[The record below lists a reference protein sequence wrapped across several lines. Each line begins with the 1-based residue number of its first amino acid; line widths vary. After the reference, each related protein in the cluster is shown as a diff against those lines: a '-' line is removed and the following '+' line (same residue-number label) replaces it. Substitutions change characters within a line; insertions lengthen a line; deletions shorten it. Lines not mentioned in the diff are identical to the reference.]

1 MSEDNQLHR
10 RSWNV
15 TLGCCPFKDAYV
27 AHMTQKPKLGDTMQ
41 LALSQIVVP
50 TFTFTSFMVCEFQL
64 CAPVCFQQILAR
76 RPLLLQAPRP
86 LFKRC
91 KSSLILQGL

>member
-1 MSEDNQLHR
+1 M
-10 RSWNV
+10 

-50 TFTFTSFMVCEFQL
+50 TFTFTSFMVCVFQL
-64 CAPVCFQQILAR
+64 CAPVDISQTPSPPPSATPPFQKMQILANIAR
-76 RPLLLQAPRP
+76 VV
-86 LFKRC
+86 K
-91 KSSLILQGL
+91 K